1 MDSLRRITLAERRRC
16 LPQIIG
22 VDDVRARYGLRD
34 KAAARRLMRRAGG
47 FVVAGRLMVRVDDL
61 DAFERAAAN
70 ASRSNASA
78 DRRCEARTTARRVS
92 APTETTPL
100 NIDWLKTTDQ
110 KAA

>member
-1 MDSLRRITLAERRRC
+1 MDTLRRITLAECRRC
-16 LPQIIG
+16 LPEIVG
-22 VDDVRARYGLRD
+22 VDDVRTRYGLRD

-70 ASRSNASA
+70 ASRSNPLAG
-78 DRRCEARTTARRVS
+78 RRCDARTTARRVS
-92 APTETTPL
+92 APTETAAL
-100 NIDWLKTTDQ
+100 NIDWWKTTDQ